1 MLSITGIPIELE
13 VLTPSGTDMFNNQQY
28 ISEWVTVENVL
39 VAPASETEITE
50 STNLTG
56 REAVYTLAIP
66 KGDAHEWENRK
77 VRFFGETWQVI
88 GMPVQG
94 IEAMIP
100 LKWNKKIR
108 VMRYE

>member
-1 MLSITGIPIELE
+1 MIQGIKIKLLQKTVSGYDWSNQPIYDL
-13 VLTPSGTDMFNNQQY
+13 
-28 ISEWVTVENVL
+28 EWVTVENVL
-39 VAPASETEITE
+39 VAPASETDITE